1 MKTRQLSH
9 IPLIM
14 ISFFQIGRS
23 FRVRCILERIM
34 QSSVPT
40 RLLCAMASWRF
51 VVLSVNQSS
60 LQCLRF
66 YIPWLNSARLITY
79 PLLTWTFSC
88 KKWHDNEQ
96 DCRRMGKDEPS
107 HVNDNPPFSLW
118 CPNGHLELT
127 CLWWCL
133 GRYII
138 LNGSVPLY
146 TSSMC
151 TVLWMTF
158 PAKWSDPKPSRIP
171 TCQGHNVVVAA
182 MEVALWK
189 IDVGISM
196 AALTSVLVRLLL
208 STFNLI
214 IHIAGR
220 AVIGA
225 TFYRSFTFVRM

>member
-9 IPLIM
+9 IPFIM

-51 VVLSVNQSS
+51 VVLSVNQWS

-158 PAKWSDPKPSRIP
+158 PACANGAQWLKHIHQPSGFTGVRKS
-171 TCQGHNVVVAA
+171 HF
-182 MEVALWK
+182 
-189 IDVGISM
+189 
-196 AALTSVLVRLLL
+196 TSVFYITLVHQHRYEDSPIVSHSCNHDRCL
-208 STFNLI
+208 SYKLSNQ
-214 IHIAGR
+214 
-220 AVIGA
+220 
-225 TFYRSFTFVRM
+225 